1 MKIPPELREWLRLVA
16 KRRTFMG
23 YTEEQVAVN
32 ILRKGLTD
40 MIQEGYFTKLIEQ
53 QKLLKGKSD

>member
-1 MKIPPELREWLRLVA
+1 MTIPPELREWLRLVA
-16 KRRTFMG
+16 ERKTYLG

-40 MIQEGYFTKLIEQ
+40 MIQEDYFRKVIEQ
-53 QKLLKGKSD
+53 QKLLKEKK

>member
-1 MKIPPELREWLRLVA
+1 
-16 KRRTFMG
+16 MG

-53 QKLLKGKSD
+53 QKLLKGKSDGR